1 MIEIE
6 VCVGSSCFLRGSEGV
21 VKAFQDLIE
30 EKCPGQAVLRGS
42 FCMGQCATGVTVKIQ
57 GQQFSSVTP
66 QDVPALFEKYILP
79 HIR

>member
-1 MIEIE
+1 
-6 VCVGSSCFLRGSEGV
+6 
-21 VKAFQDLIE
+21 
-30 EKCPGQAVLRGS
+30 
-42 FCMGQCATGVTVKIQ
+42 VKIQ